1 MNNRFCKVNK
11 KNKNAM
17 QLNKTMMAFFMFQ
30 ISDFFNKTREGEMGE
45 EGRWRGKGGVVPQVQ
60 MAEYIQYM

>member
-1 MNNRFCKVNK
+1 
-11 KNKNAM
+11 
-17 QLNKTMMAFFMFQ
+17 MMAFFMFQ